1 MSAELILRTRQ
12 ANGVTMSG
20 SAMRAQLPILAA
32 QGIKRKPRIVYYGPT
47 GFGKSIVFA
56 DMARKAAARGLRVC
70 VMLDRI
76 VLVNQTSAVFDD
88 YRIPHAVIMSESGRF
103 HLAEKIHI
111 CSVHTLASMDMM
123 QYDLILIDECHVLYA
138 SQIRI
143 CEANENALIVG
154 FTATPTTK
162 SCGLFFDDIVCPA
175 TTNELVNEGL
185 LIMPAV
191 YCAEEI
197 DMSGVKSKNGEWDKE
212 ESGKRTIKIIGN
224 IVGDYLEKTNA
235 HFGGPVKAVVAVP
248 NVASGAEL
256 AQAFA
261 AVGLNFIP
269 ISYRDDK
276 DFKRDVF
283 KDFARD
289 DTKIHGLI
297 AVDILTKGFDNP
309 GVKFGICAR
318 AWRKGFEQFV
328 QFFGRI
334 MRICEGKSE
343 AVFNDHGGNFFRFGQ
358 RLDDQFLNG
367 CTTLNKGDQ
376 PKAPKEK
383 TKAEKAECVCPKC
396 RALWVGNSDACK
408 CGYVRPPRKSG
419 VETVAGKM
427 KKRQSKALEAI
438 SRKQRQEFYS
448 GLLSIQE
455 TKKYKET
462 FAIAAYKEK
471 FGDWPN
477 DCKKIAAEPQK
488 EVLSWVR
495 SRMIKHAKSAH
506 KKEAA

>member
-12 ANGVTMSG
+12 AEGVTQTG
-20 SAMRAQLPILAA
+20 AAMRAHLPILSA

-56 DMARKAAARGLRVC
+56 DMARKASARGLRIC

-76 VLVNQTSAVFDD
+76 VLVNQTSAVFDY

-103 HLAEKIHI
+103 HLSEKIHI

-143 CEANENALIVG
+143 CDANEGALIVG

-175 TTNELVNEGL
+175 TTNELVDEGL

-197 DMSGVKSKNGEWDKE
+197 DMAGVKSKNGEWDKT
-212 ESGKRTIKIIGN
+212 ESGKRTIKIVGN
-224 IVGDYLEKTNA
+224 IVGDYLEKTYA
-235 HFGGPVKAVVAVP
+235 HFGGPVKTVVAVP

-269 ISYRDDK
+269 ISYRDDN

-289 DTKIHGLI
+289 DTKINGLI

-334 MRICEGKSE
+334 MRTCEGKSE
-343 AVFNDHGGNFFRFGQ
+343 SVFNDHGGNFFRFGP
-358 RLDDQFLNG
+358 RVDDQFLNG
-367 CTTLNKGDQ
+367 CTALNKGDQ

-383 TKAEKAECVCPKC
+383 TKAEKADCMCPKC
-396 RALWVGNSDACK
+396 RALWVGSSDTCA
-408 CGYVRPPRKSG
+408 CGYVRPARKSG
-419 VETVAGKM
+419 LEVVPGKM
-427 KKRQSKALEAI
+427 KKRESKALEAI
-438 SRKQRQEFYS
+438 SIKQKQDFYS
-448 GLLSIQE
+448 QLLHIQNAQS
-455 TKKYKET
+455 YKPT
-462 FAIAAYKEK
+462 YALAAFREK
-471 FGDWPN
+471 FGEWPRG
-477 DCKKIAAEPQK
+477 CHEVTSEPQT
-488 EVLSWVR
+488 EVLNWVK
-495 SRMIKHAKSAH
+495 SRLIKHARSAP
-506 KKEAA
+506 KREAA